1 MTSRFKK
8 PSELSGGSFFKPAE
22 YQTAL
27 ALLVE
32 PKELHKDVPNE
43 FKGKVQPRDE
53 VVADITVFNN
63 SESLEKGE
71 PSEIIKSTRVTHSML
86 TGTLS
91 KMIGDPLIG
100 IIRMIDTKA
109 GSGYAFR
116 DAEGDAPDLVEA
128 YYDKREAAVESAPSF
143 D

>member
-1 MTSRFKK
+1 VTSPFKK
-8 PSELSGGSFFKPAE
+8 PSELSGSSFFKPAE

-32 PKELHKDVPNE
+32 PKGVDKDVENE
-43 FKGKVQPRDE
+43 YKGKKSLRDE
-53 VVADITVFNN
+53 VIADVTVFNN
-63 SESLEKGE
+63 SEELANGT
-71 PSEIIKSTRVTHSML
+71 PSEIIKATRITHTML
-86 TGTLS
+86 TSTLS
-91 KMIGDPLIG
+91 KMIGQPLVG

-116 DAEGDAPDLVEA
+116 DVEGSAEQQVAEYYEKRESAAADAPD
-128 YYDKREAAVESAPSF
+128 F